1 MPRQGPPASCST
13 QAAATS
19 KERAVPELFVCLRS
33 FLCQPLPGGD
43 RGTTAVEYGLVVA

>member
-19 KERAVPELFVCLRS
+19 KENPVRELLLSLRGL
-33 FLCQPLPGGD
+33 LCRPLPGGD
-43 RGTTAVEYGLVVA
+43 RGTTAVEYGLAIA